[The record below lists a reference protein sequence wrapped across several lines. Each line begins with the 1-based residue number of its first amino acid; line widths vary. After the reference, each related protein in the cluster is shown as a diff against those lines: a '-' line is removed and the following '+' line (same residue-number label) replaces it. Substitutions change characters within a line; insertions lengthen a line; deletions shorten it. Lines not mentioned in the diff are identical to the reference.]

1 MAGVKKEAR
10 VSKEARQALITE
22 IKTNMTEINKR
33 YKELRELERQ
43 GDAPLDFIN
52 TTISNF
58 REATG
63 KTPKTNRVIP
73 IGNLS
78 DYGTKRLKTL
88 LVQQKKFLKSKWS
101 TPEGRAEIFQKQ
113 YETFTD
119 TYNVSEENFKT
130 IHKVLGSEN
139 FRGLKDEIPPSRA
152 VVEYL
157 QEEGFNK
164 RQAVVDA
171 LPKFDTLPSD
181 ALIFIGNNIA
191 RSKRMLHYF
200 INNPDKEGREAY
212 EECFN
217 ISGESD
223 TGE

>member
-1 MAGVKKEAR
+1 MAGVKNENR
-10 VSKEARQALITE
+10 ISKEARKALIDK
-22 IKTNMTEINKR
+22 IKTDMTEINR
-33 YKELRELERQ
+33 RFKEIQEEERQ
-43 GDAPLDFIN
+43 SGVPSEFIN
-52 TTISNF
+52 TQRVAFSQLTKTKNKYKF
-58 REATG
+58 ATG
-63 KTPKTNRVIP
+63 
-73 IGNLS
+73 NLQKMS
-78 DYGTKRLKTL
+78 VKTL
-88 LVQQKKFLKSKWS
+88 KAIERQQKAFLKSKWS

-119 TYNVSEENFKT
+119 TYNVSEENFKI

-152 VVEYL
+152 VIEYL
-157 QEEGFNK
+157 QENGFKK

-171 LPKFDTLPSD
+171 IPKFDTLPPD
-181 ALIFIGNNIA
+181 AKIFIGNNIA

>member
-10 VSKEARQALITE
+10 ISKEERKALIGK
-22 IKTNMTEINKR
+22 IKTDMAEINR
-33 YKELRELERQ
+33 RFKEIQEEERQ
-43 GDAPLDFIN
+43 SGVPSEFIK
-52 TTISNF
+52 TQRVAFSQLTKTKSKYKF
-58 REATG
+58 ATG
-63 KTPKTNRVIP
+63 
-73 IGNLS
+73 NLQKMS
-78 DYGTKRLKTL
+78 VKSLKAIER
-88 LVQQKKFLKSKWS
+88 QQKAFLKSKWS

-113 YETFTD
+113 YETFSD

-130 IHKVLGSEN
+130 IHKVLSSEN

>member
-10 VSKEARQALITE
+10 ISKEARQALITE

-52 TTISNF
+52 TTILNF

-88 LVQQKKFLKSKWS
+88 LIQQKKFLKSKWS

-119 TYNVSEENFKT
+119 TYDVSTENYKKIT
-130 IHKVLGSEN
+130 KVLGSKT
-139 FRGLKDEIPPSRA
+139 FRGLKQITVPSE
-152 VVEYL
+152 VIIEYL
-157 QEEGFNK
+157 KENGWDK
-164 RQAVVDA
+164 SQAVVDA
-171 LPKFDTLPSD
+171 IPKFDTLPPD
-181 ALIFIGNNIA
+181 ANAFLDGNIA
-191 RSKRMLHYF
+191 RLKRMLDYF

>member
-1 MAGVKKEAR
+1 MAGVKKQYR
-10 VSKEARQALITE
+10 ISKEERQMLITE

-73 IGNLS
+73 LGRLT
-78 DYGTKRLKTL
+78 DYGVRRLKTL
-88 LVQQKKFLKSKWS
+88 IIQQEKFLNSKWS
-101 TPEGRAEIFQKQ
+101 TSEGRSEIFQKQ

-119 TYNVSEENFKT
+119 TYDVSTENYKK
-130 IHKVLGSEN
+130 IVKVLGSKA
-139 FRGLKDEIPPSRA
+139 FRGLKDFNVPSD
-152 VVEYL
+152 VIIEYL
-157 QEEGFNK
+157 KENGWNK
-164 RQAVVDA
+164 SQAVVDA
-171 LPKFDTLPSD
+171 LPKFSTLPPD
-181 ALIFIGNNIA
+181 AMMFIGHNIA
-191 RSKRMLHYF
+191 RTKRMLDYF
-200 INNPDKEGREAY
+200 INNPDKEGRDAY

>member
-10 VSKEARQALITE
+10 ISKEERKALIGK
-22 IKTNMTEINKR
+22 IKTDMAEINR
-33 YKELRELERQ
+33 RFKEIQEEERQ
-43 GDAPLDFIN
+43 SGVPSEFIK
-52 TTISNF
+52 TQRVAFSQLTKTKSKYKF
-58 REATG
+58 ATG
-63 KTPKTNRVIP
+63 
-73 IGNLS
+73 NLQKMS
-78 DYGTKRLKTL
+78 VKSLKAIER
-88 LVQQKKFLKSKWS
+88 QQKAFLKSKWS
-101 TPEGRAEIFQKQ
+101 TPEGRDEIFQKQ
-113 YETFTD
+113 YETFSD

>member
-10 VSKEARQALITE
+10 ISKEERKALIDK
-22 IKTNMTEINKR
+22 IKTDMTEINR
-33 YKELRELERQ
+33 RFKEIQEEERQ
-43 GDAPLDFIN
+43 SGVPSEFIK
-52 TTISNF
+52 TQRVAFSQLTKTKSKYKF
-58 REATG
+58 ATG
-63 KTPKTNRVIP
+63 
-73 IGNLS
+73 NLQKMS
-78 DYGTKRLKTL
+78 VKSLKAIER
-88 LVQQKKFLKSKWS
+88 QQKAFLKSKWS

-171 LPKFDTLPSD
+171 LPKFDTLPTD

>member
-10 VSKEARQALITE
+10 ISKEARQALITE

-88 LVQQKKFLKSKWS
+88 LIQQKKFLKSKWS

-119 TYNVSEENFKT
+119 TYDVSTENYKKIT
-130 IHKVLGSEN
+130 KVLGSKA
-139 FRGLKDEIPPSRA
+139 FRGLKEFNVPSD
-152 VVEYL
+152 VIIEYL
-157 QEEGFNK
+157 KENGWDK
-164 RQAVVDA
+164 SQAVVDA
-171 LPKFDTLPSD
+171 LPKFSTLPPD
-181 ALIFIGNNIA
+181 AITFIGNNIA
-191 RSKRMLHYF
+191 RTKRMLDYF

-217 ISGESD
+217 ISGESN

>member
-10 VSKEARQALITE
+10 ISKEARQALINE

-88 LVQQKKFLKSKWS
+88 LIQQKKFLKSKWS

-119 TYNVSEENFKT
+119 TYDVSTENYKKIT
-130 IHKVLGSEN
+130 KVLASKA
-139 FRGLKDEIPPSRA
+139 FRGLKEFNVPSE
-152 VVEYL
+152 VIIEYL
-157 QEEGFNK
+157 KENGWDK
-164 RQAVVDA
+164 SQAVVDA
-171 LPKFDTLPSD
+171 LPKFSTLPPD
-181 ALIFIGNNIA
+181 AILFIGNNIA
-191 RSKRMLHYF
+191 RTKRMLDYF

-217 ISGESD
+217 ISGESN

>member
-10 VSKEARQALITE
+10 ISKEERKALIGK
-22 IKTNMTEINKR
+22 IKTDMTEINR
-33 YKELRELERQ
+33 RFKEIQEEERQ
-43 GDAPLDFIN
+43 TGVPSEFIK
-52 TTISNF
+52 TQRVAFSQLTKTKSKYKF
-58 REATG
+58 ATG
-63 KTPKTNRVIP
+63 
-73 IGNLS
+73 NLQKMS
-78 DYGTKRLKTL
+78 VKSLKAIER
-88 LVQQKKFLKSKWS
+88 QQKAFLKSKWS
-101 TPEGRAEIFQKQ
+101 TPEGRAEILQKQ

-119 TYNVSEENFKT
+119 TYDVSEENFKI
-130 IHKVLGSEN
+130 IHKVLGSEA
-139 FRGLKDEIPPSRA
+139 FRGLKDKIPPSRA

-157 QEEGFNK
+157 QEEGFDK
-164 RQAVVDA
+164 RQAAVDA
-171 LPKFDTLPSD
+171 IPKFDTLPTD
-181 ALIFIGNNIA
+181 AKIFIGNNIA

>member
-10 VSKEARQALITE
+10 ISKEERKALIGK
-22 IKTNMTEINKR
+22 IKTDMAEINR
-33 YKELRELERQ
+33 RFKEIQEEERQ
-43 GDAPLDFIN
+43 SGVPSEFIK
-52 TTISNF
+52 TQRVAFSQLTKTKSKYKF
-58 REATG
+58 ATG
-63 KTPKTNRVIP
+63 
-73 IGNLS
+73 NLQKMS
-78 DYGTKRLKTL
+78 VKSLKAIER
-88 LVQQKKFLKSKWS
+88 QQKAFLKSKWS

-113 YETFTD
+113 YETFSD
-119 TYNVSEENFKT
+119 TYDVSEENFKI
-130 IHKVLGSEN
+130 IHKVLGSEA
-139 FRGLKDEIPPSRA
+139 FRGLKDKIPPSRA
-152 VVEYL
+152 VIEYL

-164 RQAVVDA
+164 RQAVADA
-171 LPKFDTLPSD
+171 IPKFDTLPTD
-181 ALIFIGNNIA
+181 AKIFIGNNIA

>member
-10 VSKEARQALITE
+10 ISKEERKALIGK
-22 IKTNMTEINKR
+22 IKTDMAEINR
-33 YKELRELERQ
+33 RFKEIQEEERQ
-43 GDAPLDFIN
+43 SGVPSEFIK
-52 TTISNF
+52 TQRVAFSQLTKTKSKYKF
-58 REATG
+58 ATG
-63 KTPKTNRVIP
+63 
-73 IGNLS
+73 NLQKMS
-78 DYGTKRLKTL
+78 VKSLKAIER
-88 LVQQKKFLKSKWS
+88 QQKAFLKSKWS

-113 YETFTD
+113 YETFSD

-171 LPKFDTLPSD
+171 LPKFDTLPPD

>member
-10 VSKEARQALITE
+10 ISKEERKALISK
-22 IKTNMTEINKR
+22 IKTDMAEINR
-33 YKELRELERQ
+33 RFKEIQEEERQ
-43 GDAPLDFIN
+43 SGVPSEFIK
-52 TTISNF
+52 TQRVAFSQLTKTKSKYKF
-58 REATG
+58 ATG
-63 KTPKTNRVIP
+63 
-73 IGNLS
+73 NLQKMS
-78 DYGTKRLKTL
+78 VKSLKAIER
-88 LVQQKKFLKSKWS
+88 QQKAFLKSKWS
-101 TPEGRAEIFQKQ
+101 TPEGRAEILQKQ
-113 YETFTD
+113 YETFSD
-119 TYNVSEENFKT
+119 TYDVSEENFKT

-171 LPKFDTLPSD
+171 LPKFDTLPTD
-181 ALIFIGNNIA
+181 AKIFIGNNIA

>member
-10 VSKEARQALITE
+10 ISKEARQALITE
-22 IKTNMTEINKR
+22 IKTNMAEINKR

-43 GDAPLDFIN
+43 GGAPLDFIN

-88 LVQQKKFLKSKWS
+88 LIQQKKFLKSKWS

-119 TYNVSEENFKT
+119 TYDVSTENYKKIT
-130 IHKVLGSEN
+130 KVLGSKA
-139 FRGLKDEIPPSRA
+139 FRGLKEFNVPSD
-152 VVEYL
+152 VVIEYL
-157 QEEGFNK
+157 KENGWDK
-164 RQAVVDA
+164 SQAVVDA
-171 LPKFDTLPSD
+171 LPKFSTLPPD
-181 ALIFIGNNIA
+181 AITFIGNNIA
-191 RSKRMLHYF
+191 RTKRMLDYF